1 MTTPVLSKPVR
12 ERITMKRIICLFLG
26 HKYYLVRVL
35 TDNGKLVG
43 CKRCGKF
50 YGVNDDVRAILPF
63 DKDLCNLYT
72 SLKTYHLRGLK
83 KYITQDK
90 LFTPFWG

>member
-1 MTTPVLSKPVR
+1 MTTLHQLK
-12 ERITMKRIICLFLG
+12 ERMKRLVCLLLG

-35 TDNGKLVG
+35 TDNGKLIG

-63 DKDLCNLYT
+63 DEDLCNLYT
-72 SLKTYHLRGLK
+72 SLKTYRLRGLR
-83 KYITQDK
+83 KYITKDP
-90 LFTPFWG
+90 LFNLITG